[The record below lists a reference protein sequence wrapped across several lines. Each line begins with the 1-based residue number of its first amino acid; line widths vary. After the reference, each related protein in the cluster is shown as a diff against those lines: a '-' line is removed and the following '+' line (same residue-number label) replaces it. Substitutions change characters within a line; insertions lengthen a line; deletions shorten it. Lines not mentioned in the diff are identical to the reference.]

1 MFYSGFATGIYAT
14 NSPDA
19 CKYVADNAK
28 CNIIVVENNNQ
39 LQKILKVWD
48 QLPDLKAVIQYRDT
62 PVEHPNV
69 FSVCGNYG
77 ISTLL
82 CMLICFMPDFVPKK
96 LMQYFQCV
104 SAIKNRF

>member
-1 MFYSGFATGIYAT
+1 MFYSGFATGVYAT

-28 CNIIVVENNNQ
+28 CNIIVVENDNQ

-48 QLPDLKAVIQYRDT
+48 QLPELKAVIQYRDT

-69 FSVCGNYG
+69 FSVCDILPYSK
-77 ISTLL
+77 ITLYADSFYVTCSTNL
-82 CMLICFMPDFVPKK
+82 MPCRYVFG
-96 LMQYFQCV
+96 
-104 SAIKNRF
+104 SS